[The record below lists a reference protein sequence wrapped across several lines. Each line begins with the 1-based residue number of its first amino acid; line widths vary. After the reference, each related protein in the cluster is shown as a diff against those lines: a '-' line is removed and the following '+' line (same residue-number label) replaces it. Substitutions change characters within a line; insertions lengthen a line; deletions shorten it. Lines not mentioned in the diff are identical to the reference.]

1 MPPVCAWIPAC
12 SVCSEEPNFVD
23 EMCVHLSAFSAPCL
37 ALKPKKPPPLPPF
50 WDPAKAIDRLPQPYR
65 MIDKLLAEIVEESL
79 NLCLAQD
86 KQKRVVKATHIDT
99 VSD

>member
-1 MPPVCAWIPAC
+1 M
-12 SVCSEEPNFVD
+12 
-23 EMCVHLSAFSAPCL
+23 
-37 ALKPKKPPPLPPF
+37 
-50 WDPAKAIDRLPQPYR
+50 PQPYR